1 MYRVY
6 APFLIQFTKES
17 RSSLP
22 ISAAEAAQIVFRAV
36 VAAGKGFDIAYL
48 PVEMKGV
55 KFAAS
60 SRVTTRGTVVI
71 ELDCAQP
78 GLTPRLITGET
89 YRKAIK
95 FSSSRGQAA
104 YRRVQ
109 A

>member
-6 APFLIQFTKES
+6 APFLIQLTEEA
-17 RSSLP
+17 RASLP
-22 ISAAEAAQIVFRAV
+22 ISPAEAAQIVFRAV
-36 VAAGKGFDIAYL
+36 AAAGKGFDIAYL

-55 KFAAS
+55 NFAAS
-60 SRVTTRGTVVI
+60 SRVTTRGTV
-71 ELDCAQP
+71 ELDYAQP

-95 FSSSRGQAA
+95 LSSSRGKTS

>member
-6 APFLIQFTKES
+6 APFLIQLTEEA
-17 RSSLP
+17 RASLP
-22 ISAAEAAQIVFRAV
+22 ISPAEAAQIVFRAV
-36 VAAGKGFDIAYL
+36 AAAGKGFDIAYL

-55 KFAAS
+55 NFAAS

-71 ELDCAQP
+71 ELDYAQP

-95 FSSSRGQAA
+95 LSSSRGKTL